1 MSTPE
6 IVNIFKKVEI
16 QREQDKEKFKAKMK
30 NTLEGQLTRVFKKYF
45 ELLQNP
51 KISVSQID
59 EAKRDMTTTL
69 DIIRMDSDHEVIMAL
84 TNNILKEKYVRK
96 LK

>member
-16 QREQDKEKFKAKMK
+16 QRDQAQQRLKDKMN
-30 NTLEGQLTRVFKKYF
+30 NTLEKQLTRVFKIYF

-51 KISVSQID
+51 KIPVAAID
-59 EAKRDMTTTL
+59 EAKRDMTKTL
-69 DIIRMDSDHEVIMAL
+69 DIIRMDSDHDVIMAL